1 MVRNCA
7 KYFIG
12 LEMAISLGARTSPIL
27 TMVIQKDRYLDIGHR
42 KTYTL
47 FVIKARF
54 PELMIEKLQVPGNT
68 VLKLRNLD
76 STIGLQR
83 RIH

>member
-12 LEMAISLGARTSPIL
+12 LEMAISLGVKTSPRL
-27 TMVIQKDRYLDIGHR
+27 TIVIQIDRYLDIGHG

-47 FVIKARF
+47 FVIKTRF

-68 VLKLRNLD
+68 VLKLRNFD
-76 STIGLQR
+76 STIGL
-83 RIH
+83 